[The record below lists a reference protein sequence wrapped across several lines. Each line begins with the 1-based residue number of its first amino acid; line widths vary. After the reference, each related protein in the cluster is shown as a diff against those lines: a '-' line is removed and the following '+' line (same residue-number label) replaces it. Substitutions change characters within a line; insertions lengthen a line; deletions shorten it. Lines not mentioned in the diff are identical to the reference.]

1 MLVEVR
7 EKWKIGDFWEKWQAY
22 SLTFWPKLGV
32 LRHFLIFGGRSRK
45 LKIGAFWEKWQAYSL
60 TFWPKLGV
68 LRHFLVCGG
77 RSRKLRIGN
86 FWEKWQAY
94 SLTLWPKLG
103 CFEALFDLWWKVEKV
118 ENRRF
123 LGKMASL

>member
-7 EKWKIGDFWEKWQAY
+7 ESGKIGDFWEKWQAY

-32 LRHFLIFGGRSRK
+32 LRHFLICGGRSRK
-45 LKIGAFWEKWQAYSL
+45 LKIGDFWEKWQAYSL

-68 LRHFLVCGG
+68 LRHFWIARGSL
-77 RSRKLRIGN
+77 RKWKIG
-86 FWEKWQAY
+86 K
-94 SLTLWPKLG
+94 
-103 CFEALFDLWWKVEKV
+103 
-118 ENRRF
+118 F